1 MPEIADPKDVGPGEF
16 YAAVG
21 VGPHPLPWPEDSRL
35 DQELLA
41 NGDRRNVVDK
51 YRYWSVEA
59 IVADLDTKRHPL
71 HIAIE
76 NWHHDLNIG
85 SIVRTANA
93 FNVAGVHIVGK
104 RDWNRRGAMVTDK
117 YLTRYHHPTMA
128 DFSFWAKAA
137 SVPMIGIDNVPGAK
151 QLEQAVL
158 PKSCVLLFGQEGSGI
173 SDEAISA
180 CEVIYAIEQYG
191 STRSMNASA
200 AGAIAMYAWGMQH
213 LAPVRGD

>member
-35 DQELLA
+35 DQDLLVH
-41 NGDRRNVVDK
+41 GDRRNVVDK
-51 YRYWSVEA
+51 YRYWMVEA
-59 IVADLDTKRHPL
+59 IVADLDAKRHPL

-117 YLTRYHHPTMA
+117 YLTRYHHA
-128 DFSFWAKAA
+128 SISDLSAWATYAKIP
-137 SVPMIGIDNVPGAK
+137 VIGIDNVPGSK
-151 QLEQAVL
+151 ELESAVL
-158 PKSCVLLFGQEGSGI
+158 PESCLLLFGQEGSGI
-173 SDEAISA
+173 SDEAIAA
-180 CEVIYAIEQYG
+180 CEVIYAIKQYG

-213 LAPVRGD
+213 LTPMRGD